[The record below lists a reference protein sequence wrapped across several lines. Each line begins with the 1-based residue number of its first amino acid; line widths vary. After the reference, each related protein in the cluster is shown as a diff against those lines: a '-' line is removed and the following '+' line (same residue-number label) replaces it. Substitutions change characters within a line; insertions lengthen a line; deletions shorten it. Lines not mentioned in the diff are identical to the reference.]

1 MNVYL
6 STAAQR
12 AYDKINEPD
21 KSRLD
26 EAFQKL
32 SKEPPQG
39 DIKRLEGQRDKY
51 RVRFGGW
58 RILFRIDREYID
70 PETNEKGA
78 LIITEIGTRGGVYKG
93 A

>member
-6 STAAQR
+6 SLTAEK

-21 KSRLD
+21 KSRLN
-26 EAFQKL
+26 EALYNL

-39 DIKRLEGQRDKY
+39 DIVKLQGHEGY
-51 RVRFGGW
+51 RVRVGGW
-58 RILFRIDREYID
+58 RIVFGINPDYID

-78 LIITEIGTRGGVYKG
+78 IVVSKIGVRGDVYKG
-93 A
+93 I